1 MTPLNLA
8 ALSRL
13 DPAELRQRLADD
25 AGRTARWLHEA
36 ACQGLPEAQT
46 ALAQMLLDGRGT
58 PANAE
63 VARRWFTVAAQAGH
77 VPAMNMLGRCLERGW
92 GGEPDM
98 AQAAH
103 WYSQAADAGLD
114 WGQYNLANMLLRGR
128 GVPRDPVLALTWFC
142 RAADQ
147 GHAKSMNLVGRFL
160 EEGWV
165 GPVNTQAAVLWYQ
178 RSAEG
183 GDFRG
188 RYNLGTLLAAAGRLD
203 EAVQCFNH
211 AAAEGSQDFRRLAA
225 EQLLARAEPE
235 LRRAGLDTAALCCEG
250 GDGSDF
256 HRYGM
261 ALAAADDPKPAVAL
275 AWLARAVA
283 IGHQAA
289 AADLQELRAKC
300 GKRPARRWL
309 RRVTW
314 AVVRLPRRS
323 RRIGPA
329 AS

>member
-1 MTPLNLA
+1 MTPEDIV

-13 DPAELRQRLADD
+13 NPAELRQKLADD
-25 AGRTARWLHEA
+25 AGQTAKWLYEA
-36 ACQGLPEAQT
+36 ACQGLVEAQT

-58 PANAE
+58 PANA
-63 VARRWFTVAAQAGH
+63 AAAQRWFAVAAQAGH

-92 GGEPDM
+92 GGELDM
-98 AQAAH
+98 AQAAL
-103 WYSQAADAGLD
+103 WYGRAADAGLD
-114 WGQYNLANMLLRGR
+114 WAQYNLANMVLRGR
-128 GVPRDPVLALTWFC
+128 GVPRDPVLALTWFY

-165 GPVNTQAAVLWYQ
+165 GPVDARAAVLWYR

-188 RYNLGTLLAAAGRLD
+188 RYNLGTLLAGAGRLD
-203 EAVQCFNH
+203 EAVQCFKQ
-211 AAAEGSQDFRRLAA
+211 ATVEGSQDFRRLAA
-225 EQLLARAEPE
+225 EQLLVRAEPE
-235 LRRAGLDTAALCCEG
+235 LRQAGLDAAALCCEG

-261 ALAAADDPKPAVAL
+261 ALATADDPKPAVAL

-283 IGHQAA
+283 AGHLAA
-289 AADLQELRAKC
+289 EEDLQQVQADYGR
-300 GKRPARRWL
+300 RRARRWF
-309 RRVTW
+309 RRV
-314 AVVRLPRRS
+314 RPRRRS
-323 RRIGPA
+323 RGTGPA